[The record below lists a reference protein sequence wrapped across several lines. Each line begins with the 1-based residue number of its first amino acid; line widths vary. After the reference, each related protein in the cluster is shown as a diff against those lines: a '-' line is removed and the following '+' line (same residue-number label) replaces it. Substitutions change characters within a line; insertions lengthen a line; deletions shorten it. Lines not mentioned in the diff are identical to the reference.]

1 MRKIARFGLAVVL
14 TLLLAG
20 PARADFVI
28 NNTSLVTNKQDLFP
42 TPIGANP
49 LNYITA
55 ADYNAVAQ
63 AAIDIRSH
71 MPQLL
76 VATFTA
82 ADNVALTWTNNGG
95 TQYVAVGVPIVTDGG
110 GGVVF
115 HLTNKTSTGATL
127 NASAPWTGTVA
138 VLVISQ

>member
-1 MRKIARFGLAVVL
+1 MRKILAALAV
-14 TLLLAG
+14 LLALAA
-20 PARADFVI
+20 PARADFII

-71 MPQLL
+71 MPQLA

-82 ADNVALTWTNNGG
+82 VDHVSLTWTNNGG
-95 TQYVAVGVPIVTDGG
+95 TQYVAVGTPIVTDGG

-115 HLTNKTSTGATL
+115 HLTSVTSTGATL